1 MNPVRRD
8 SVMFHEDVARD
19 LCRALAYCQG
29 VLEILQGHYL
39 VWCRS
44 AVSQGDT
51 ELAVQNLDLVESCC
65 DLLQKT
71 IAGTLEKM
79 AKGVIPWPQKWSGS

>member
-29 VLEILQGHYL
+29 VLEMLQTRYLSWCKSALSEGDAALAAHY
-39 VWCRS
+39 
-44 AVSQGDT
+44 
-51 ELAVQNLDLVESCC
+51 LDLVESCC
-65 DLLQKT
+65 DLLAKT
-71 IAGTLEKM
+71 IADTLEK
-79 AKGVIPWPQKWSGS
+79 AVKGSLP